1 MATENNWGGGSVF
14 TAFILGA
21 ACGAVAA
28 LLTAPQTGAETREQ
42 VRDFT
47 RMAGRKARNIPFEMQ
62 GAWRRAVD
70 AARSA
75 FDEAVTQADN
85 AASSLESGRGGNSG
99 SASSRYGS
107 SSYDSGMDKQ

>member
-1 MATENNWGGGSVF
+1 MNMATENNWGGGSVF

-42 VRDFT
+42 VREFG

-75 FDEAVTQADN
+75 FDEAIAQADTGPGN
-85 AASSLESGRGGNSG
+85 GGNVSG
-99 SASSRYGS
+99 RYGS

>member
-1 MATENNWGGGSVF
+1 MNMATENNWGGGSVF
-14 TAFILGA
+14 TAFIVGA

-42 VRDFT
+42 VREFT
-47 RMAGRKARNIPFEMQ
+47 RVTGRKARNIPFELQ

-75 FDEAVTQADN
+75 FDEALAQADTG
-85 AASSLESGRGGNSG
+85 STFDSGRGNSG
-99 SASSRYGS
+99 NTGRYGGS
-107 SSYDSGMDKQ
+107 TYEGGMEKQ

>member
-1 MATENNWGGGSVF
+1 MNMDTENNWGGGGVF

-47 RMAGRKARNIPFEMQ
+47 RMAGRKARNIPFELQ

-75 FDEAVTQADN
+75 FDDALAQAD
-85 AASSLESGRGGNSG
+85 SG
-99 SASSRYGS
+99 
-107 SSYDSGMDKQ
+107 SSYDSGRGNGGNTGRYGGGTYEGGMEKQ